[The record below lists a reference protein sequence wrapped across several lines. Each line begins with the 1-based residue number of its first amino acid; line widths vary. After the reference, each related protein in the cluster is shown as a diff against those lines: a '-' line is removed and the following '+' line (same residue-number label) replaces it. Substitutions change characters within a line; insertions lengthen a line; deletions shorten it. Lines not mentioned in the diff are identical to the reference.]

1 MKNEKY
7 GRMSLWKLIVC
18 LLSALAGWAQNAETE
33 PIRPVTSAYTT
44 EVGTGHLADT
54 YLTPLHYN
62 GVHVGLRY
70 ERTQAMKSNPEHWI
84 MQLSLGLWGD
94 ITKNP
99 AKNATMGN
107 AMLQFSWGTMRR
119 WTLAPRLS
127 LGIGPAIS
135 LSGGCLYL
143 DRNGN
148 NPCSARGAVTIDAI
162 GYASYSHTL
171 WGLPMTLRYQAQLP
185 AIGTFFSP
193 EYGQLYYQIYLGDT
207 EGLVHTAW
215 WGNYFLLDNLATAD
229 LHFGATTLRLGYHCR
244 IFSSK
249 VNNLVARDVSHSFVI
264 GVVCDWISLTR
275 GKRLPDARIISA
287 Y

>member
-1 MKNEKY
+1 MLIILY
-7 GRMSLWKLIVC
+7 LVGLAVGR
-18 LLSALAGWAQNAETE
+18 AQNSESK
-33 PIRPVTSAYTT
+33 PIRPVTSAYTA

-70 ERTQAMKSNPEHWI
+70 ERTQAMKFDPERWI
-84 MQLSLGLWGD
+84 MQLSLDLWGD

-107 AMLQFSWGTMRR
+107 AMLQFSWGMMRR
-119 WTLAPRLS
+119 LRLPNS
-127 LGIGPAIS
+127 ITLGIGPSAS

-143 DRNGN
+143 NRNGN
-148 NPCSARGAVTIDAI
+148 NPCSARGAVTVNAL
-162 GYASYSHTL
+162 GYAAWNHRV
-171 WGLPMTLRYQAQLP
+171 GHLPFTLRYQAELP
-185 AIGTFFSP
+185 VTGAFFSP
-193 EYGQLYYQIYLGDT
+193 EYGQLYYQIYLGDRD
-207 EGLVHTAW
+207 GLAHAAW